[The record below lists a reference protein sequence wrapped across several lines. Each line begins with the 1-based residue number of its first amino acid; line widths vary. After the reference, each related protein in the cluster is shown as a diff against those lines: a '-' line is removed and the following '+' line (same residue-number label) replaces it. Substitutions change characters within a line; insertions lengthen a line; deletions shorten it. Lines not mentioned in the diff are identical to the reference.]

1 MDNFNFNRS
10 FFEACMELG
19 DKEGAMLAW
28 ALIRYGYTGEE
39 PKGLP
44 KGAAATFRMGRE
56 RVDAMVAG
64 ARGGKS
70 KAPRQAPTEAPS
82 EGGRQGG
89 TEGGSQPPS
98 QGGTEAPRQAPSEGG
113 RQGGTEG
120 GSQPPSQGGTEAP
133 RQAPSEGGRQVPPEE
148 KEKEKELLGT
158 PPMTTRQVRARAR
171 RDDPGRGGGGG
182 SGPSEDPFWDGD
194 PASDPIAAL
203 DRRTAR
209 A

>member
-113 RQGGTEG
+113 RQ
-120 GSQPPSQGGTEAP
+120 
-133 RQAPSEGGRQVPPEE
+133 VPPEE